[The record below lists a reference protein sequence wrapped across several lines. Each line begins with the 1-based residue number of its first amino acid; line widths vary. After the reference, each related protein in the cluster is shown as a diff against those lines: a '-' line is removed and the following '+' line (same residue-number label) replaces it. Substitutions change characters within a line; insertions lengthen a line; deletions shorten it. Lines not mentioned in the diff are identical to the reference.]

1 MTHPFLKSPLGEDPL
16 IMETEFSASAE
27 RVFQAWTTASDIKQW
42 FGADEGGPDQASLDL
57 RVDGKWQFVFLR
69 EDGQTDNLSGRYL
82 SIEPNKRLVFS
93 WMHTRILIDGSEEKS
108 PESMVTLTLESR
120 KQGSFLRLVHESI
133 SSESAKI
140 NVSSGWGVSLMKMKA
155 LIE

>member
-16 IMETEFSASAE
+16 IMETEFGASVE

-42 FGADEGGPDQASLDL
+42 FGADEGGPYRASLDL
-57 RVDGKWQFVFLR
+57 KIDGKWNFVFER
-69 EDGQTDNLSGRYL
+69 EDGQQDDLSGRYL

-93 WMHTRILIDGSEEKS
+93 WKHTRVLIDGSEEQS
-108 PESMVTLTLESR
+108 AESIVTLTFEPR
-120 KQGSFLRLVHESI
+120 KQGSFLRLIHESI
-133 SSESAKI
+133 STESAKI
-140 NVSSGWGVSLMKMKA
+140 NISRGWGASLMKMKV